1 MNKEENILPDYIK
14 DILSKYYDGLTSIE
28 EEKLLKK
35 YFLEHKIPES
45 LLTDQSILYASR
57 KEEIYLFPNNELW
70 DKIKQNESKHN
81 RYRKTVRL
89 ISSLA
94 ASLLIMISLGIGFYL
109 SFEKKSIIVADTFSN
124 PEDAYKAVQKYLGF
138 TSTKLSYAYTEI
150 KPIEKLSIPCDAIQP
165 FSDIDKNLQRLNH
178 LNRLK
183 STSQKLE
190 RFSIITDF
198 IKVDENN

>member
-1 MNKEENILPDYIK
+1 MNKEENILPDYLK

-28 EEKLLKK
+28 EDKLLKK
-35 YFLEHKIPES
+35 YFLEHAIPDS
-45 LLTDQSILYASR
+45 FLTDQAILYASR
-57 KEEIYLFPNNELW
+57 QEEISLFPNNELW
-70 DKIKQNESKHN
+70 NVIKQHESKHN

-89 ISSLA
+89 ISTIA
-94 ASLLIMISLGIGFYL
+94 ASLLIMVSLGIGFYL
-109 SFEKKSIIVADTFSN
+109 STEKQSSIAKDTFSN
-124 PEDAYKAVQKYLGF
+124 PQDAYKAVQKYLGF

-183 STSQKLE
+183 SSSQKLE